1 MNTQLIRLIV
11 LAAIVAVV
19 LIVAFLKENRKQAQ
33 PTVQIR
39 AEITNVRLDNRSV
52 NGAYGRTN
60 LIGHYV
66 TFRTAE
72 GELLE
77 LSAPEDVGYLPIG
90 TAGTLTYQGNKCE
103 RFVPD

>member
-1 MNTQLIRLIV
+1 MNERLILTILLV
-11 LAAIVAVV
+11 VGAVIF
-19 LIVAFLKENRKQAQ
+19 LIAAFLKEKRKNAR
-33 PTVQIR
+33 PVIRIR
-39 AEITNVRLDNRSV
+39 AEITNVRLDSRSV

-77 LSAPEDVGYLPIG
+77 LSAPEDVGHCPIG
-90 TAGTLTYQGNKCE
+90 TVGILTYQGNKCE
-103 RFVPD
+103 RFDAE

>member
-1 MNTQLIRLIV
+1 MNDRLSLLLV
-11 LAAIVAVV
+11 LAAVAAAF
-19 LIVAFLKENRKQAQ
+19 LLFAFLKENRKQAQ

-77 LSAPEDVGYLPIG
+77 LSAPEDVGYLSVG

-103 RFVPD
+103 SFVPD